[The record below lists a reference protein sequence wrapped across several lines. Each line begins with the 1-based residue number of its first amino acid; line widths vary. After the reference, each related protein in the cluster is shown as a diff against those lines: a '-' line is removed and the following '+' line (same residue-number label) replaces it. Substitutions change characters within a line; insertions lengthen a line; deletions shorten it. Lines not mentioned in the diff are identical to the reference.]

1 MCQQFPL
8 FLRCLT
14 FITTLLISFG
24 VTTVIVRL
32 MWPQKYKLFRDAP
45 SEGSGFVLG
54 ITGLLF
60 FIINAVIL
68 KCW

>member
-1 MCQQFPL
+1 MCQQFPFL
-8 FLRCLT
+8 LRCLT

-24 VTTVIVRL
+24 IAIVVIRL
-32 MWPQKYKLFRDAP
+32 VWPRKYKLFRNTP

-60 FIINAVIL
+60 L
-68 KCW
+68 S